1 MSLKNWK
8 KTIYIASKIKTDID
22 DYANEIIVYDKPI
35 KYEFNVQPINSEVDL
50 KEFGE
55 KSSMIQKTIIPIKYK
70 HLFKE
75 NDVAYLDDA
84 SPEGEI
90 SYGDN
95 ANYKLMPPR
104 NQNMAIVIYFERLT
118 GK

>member
-8 KTIYIASKIKTDID
+8 KTIYIASKVKTDID
-22 DYANEIIVYDKPI
+22 DYANEIIVYNKPI
-35 KYEFNVQPINSEVDL
+35 KYNFNVQPISSEVDL

-55 KSSMIQKTIIPIKYK
+55 KSSMIQKAIIPIKYINI
-70 HLFKE
+70 FKE
-75 NDVAYLDDA
+75 NDVAYLDNA
-84 SPEGEI
+84 SPDGEV
-90 SYGDN
+90 SNGDN

-104 NQNMAIVIYFERLT
+104 NQNMAIAIYFERLT

>member
-1 MSLKNWK
+1 MSMQNWS

-22 DYANEIIVYDKPI
+22 DYANEIIVYDAPK
-35 KYEFNVQPINSEVDL
+35 KYEFNVQPISSEVDL
-50 KEFGE
+50 REFGE
-55 KSSMIQKTIIPIKYK
+55 KSSMIQKAIIPIKYK
-70 HLFKE
+70 NIFKE
-75 NDVAYLDDA
+75 NDVAYLDDI
-84 SPEGEI
+84 SPVGE
-90 SYGDN
+90 SSNGDR